1 MISTDFLS
9 FEKAVIVGLFFQ
21 HAHAALGEK
30 GIVTG
35 KVGLGDD
42 GDFFVAGK
50 LEGTVKTGAAASCDE
65 DICFHN

>member
-1 MISTDFLS
+1 MSGFHGV

-42 GDFFVAGK
+42 GDFLSRGSWRAQ
-50 LEGTVKTGAAASCDE
+50 
-65 DICFHN
+65 